1 MAVYTDEKEKM
12 IHDYCV
18 STTKMLEKLTDGLTA
33 SGNVTD
39 TLWERTEK
47 LLTNQEKLA
56 ESLQQLSKI
65 LLDVTKVV
73 DSDLHKSIDSDPN
86 KWWSQ

>member
-39 TLWERTEK
+39 TLWERTER

-56 ESLQQLSKI
+56 ESLQQLSTI
-65 LLDVTKVV
+65 LLQVTQAV
-73 DSDLHKSIDSDPN
+73 DSDLQEKIHNESS
-86 KWWSQ
+86 

>member
-1 MAVYTDEKEKM
+1 MRMAVYTDEKEKM

-56 ESLQQLSKI
+56 ESLQQLSKL

-73 DSDLHKSIDSDPN
+73 DSDLQEKIHNESS
-86 KWWSQ
+86 

>member
-47 LLTNQEKLA
+47 LLANQEKLA

>member
-1 MAVYTDEKEKM
+1 MRMAVYTDEKEKM

-65 LLDVTKVV
+65 LLQVTQVV
-73 DSDLHKSIDSDPN
+73 DSDLQEKIHNESS
-86 KWWSQ
+86 

>member
-47 LLTNQEKLA
+47 LLPNQEKLA

-65 LLDVTKVV
+65 LLQVTQAV
-73 DSDLHKSIDSDPN
+73 DSDLQEKIHNESS
-86 KWWSQ
+86 

>member
-1 MAVYTDEKEKM
+1 MRMAVYTDEKEKM

-18 STTKMLEKLTDGLTA
+18 STTKMLEKLPDGLTA

-65 LLDVTKVV
+65 LLQVTQAV
-73 DSDLHKSIDSDPN
+73 DSDLQEKIHNESS
-86 KWWSQ
+86 